1 MATVSKDLWQAA
13 PREREAA
20 PARSPGPSGGVA
32 LVMAGPGP
40 LDRLVGD
47 LVLLGYRPT
56 VRDGGAPSS
65 PDPLP
70 SVTVILTDD
79 VRRDAVPWSEELR
92 RAEGLRGVP
101 LVWLLVKP
109 ELRNVAG
116 NEHLLDELITVP
128 YLTDELA
135 VRLAILRHRTADER
149 EGSVRRGPLLLDPVT
164 YQASIDGRVLDLT
177 FMEYELLKLL
187 VGYPGRVYTRE
198 EILSLVWGYDY
209 FGGMRTVDVHVRRLR
224 AKLGPDHAWLIETVR
239 GVGYR
244 LAQVRSSSLV

>member
-1 MATVSKDLWQAA
+1 MATVSRDPWHTA
-13 PREREAA
+13 PRQGESSQ
-20 PARSPGPSGGVA
+20 ARSSGGVA

-40 LDRLVGD
+40 IDRLVAD

-56 VRDGGAPSS
+56 VHDGNGPSS
-65 PDPLP
+65 PDPRP
-70 SVTVILTDD
+70 VVAVVLTDD

-92 RAEGLRGVP
+92 SSEGLRGVP
-101 LVWLLVKP
+101 VLWMLVEP
-109 ELRNVAG
+109 DLRNVVG
-116 NEHLLDELITVP
+116 NEHLLDELVTVP

-135 VRLAILRHRTADER
+135 VRLAILRYRSAEDR
-149 EGSVRRGPLLLDPVT
+149 DGAAVRRGPLVVDPVT

-198 EILSLVWGYDY
+198 EILALVWGYDY

-224 AKLGPDHAWLIETVR
+224 SKLGPDHAWVIETVR

-244 LAQVRSSSLV
+244 LAQMR